1 MNISKLILMLCLM
14 VSLPLSVFAQRSI
27 GDVPDIT
34 GVWERARD
42 PGAPPASQAQLK
54 PEYLK
59 EKQRLAQMQSEANAK
74 GAPLATRLMQCQ
86 GDGMPGMMGGPF
98 PMEILQ
104 SKGQVTIIQE
114 AYTQVRRIYLD
125 AAQKAIDEL
134 EPSFFGNSVGRW
146 DGSVLLVDTV
156 GIKPQ
161 VLYQNMPHS
170 EQMRIKEKIYFATN
184 EILRDEITIEDPVV
198 LEKPWTFTMSYKRI
212 PNYQMLEYICEGNRY
227 YVDENGQQKMLPS
240 SSLN

>member
-14 VSLPLSVFAQRSI
+14 VILPLSVFAQRSI

-42 PGAPPASQAQLK
+42 PGAPPTSQAQLK

-104 SKGQVTIIQE
+104 SRSQVTIIQE

-125 AAQKAIDEL
+125 AVQKAIDEV

-146 DGSVLLVDTV
+146 DGAVLLVDTV

-161 VLYQNMPHS
+161 VMYQNMPHS

-212 PNYQMLEYICEGNRY
+212 ANYQMLEYICEGNRY

>member
-1 MNISKLILMLCLM
+1 MNHTLMLMLYLM
-14 VSLPLSVFAQRSI
+14 AMMPLPVFAQQSAQTI
-27 GDVPDIT
+27 PDIT
-34 GVWERARD
+34 GVWERAKD
-42 PGAPPASQAQLK
+42 PTAPSSQPAQLK

-59 EKQRLAQMQSEANAK
+59 EKQRLVQAQSEANAK
-74 GAPLATRLMQCQ
+74 GAPLATRLMHCQ

-134 EPSFFGNSVGRW
+134 EPSFFGNSVGLW

-227 YVDENGQQKMLPS
+227 YVDDNGQQKMLPS
-240 SSLN
+240 SALN